1 MATVVTKELNITV
14 HNSKIYCV
22 ADHLDLAEQTYAFKK
37 YFNGS
42 TDGYATLNDI
52 AKKALFPSAS
62 ARPFKA
68 DSEISCSRSGGT
80 CIVAL
85 QFNGKDIHSESF
97 TSINQQVKS
106 KSGIVNAELTRST
119 RSTQIRWHVH
129 GGNASSQRV
138 KHVILKLYFNQY
150 TMQAIGDGVATATV
164 SNTSPYQGDS
174 VIFSAVVPSG
184 ATWFGWY
191 SDPACTILVSTDQS
205 YSVSPESDLTLY
217 AKATKTKVGSGVY
230 LKRSGAYSEAFSVY
244 KKQNGV
250 WSTIDKSSI
259 DQTKKYKLIQ

>member
-14 HNSKIYCV
+14 HNSKIYCI
-22 ADHLDLAEQTYAFKK
+22 ADHLDLADQTYAFKK

-52 AKKALFPSAS
+52 AKNAIFPSSAS
-62 ARPFKA
+62 RPFKA

-129 GGNASSQRV
+129 GGNVSSQRV
-138 KHVILKLYFNQY
+138 KHVILKLYFHQY

-191 SDPACTILVSTDQS
+191 SDPACTILVSKDQS

>member
-1 MATVVTKELNITV
+1 MATVVTKELSITV
-14 HNSKIYCV
+14 YNAKIYCV

-52 AKKALFPSAS
+52 AKNAIFPSTAS
-62 ARPFKA
+62 RPFKA

-85 QFNGKDIHSESF
+85 QFNGNDIHSESF

-230 LKRSGAYSEAFSVY
+230 LKRSGVYYEASSVY

>member
-85 QFNGKDIHSESF
+85 QFNSTDIHSESF

-250 WSTIDKSSI
+250 WSMIDKSSI

>member
-1 MATVVTKELNITV
+1 MATVVTRELNITV
-14 HNSKIYCV
+14 YNAKIYCI
-22 ADHLDLAEQTYAFKK
+22 ADHLDLADQTYAFKK

-52 AKKALFPSAS
+52 AKNAIFPSAA

-68 DSEISCSRSGGT
+68 DSEISCSRSGGK

-85 QFNGKDIHSESF
+85 QFNGTDIHSESF
-97 TSINQQVKS
+97 TSINQQVNS

-129 GGNASSQRV
+129 GANASSQRV
-138 KHVILKLYFNQY
+138 KHAILKLYFNQY

-164 SNTSPYQGDS
+164 SNTSPYQGER
-174 VIFSAVVPSG
+174 VIFSAVVPNG
-184 ATWFGWY
+184 VAWLGWY
-191 SDPACTILVSTDQS
+191 SDPACTILVSTNQS

-217 AKATKTKVGSGVY
+217 AKSTKVGSGVY
-230 LKRSGAYSEAFSVY
+230 LKRSGAYSEASSVY

-250 WSTIDKSSI
+250 WSKIDKSSI

>member
-14 HNSKIYCV
+14 HNSKIYCF

-52 AKKALFPSAS
+52 AKNAIFPSTA

-138 KHVILKLYFNQY
+138 KHVILKLYFKQY

-205 YSVSPESDLTLY
+205 YSVSSESDLTLY

-230 LKRSGAYSEAFSVY
+230 LKRSGAYSEASSVY

-250 WSTIDKSSI
+250 WSKIDKSSI

>member
-14 HNSKIYCV
+14 HNSKIYCI
-22 ADHLDLAEQTYAFKK
+22 ADHLDLADQTYAFKK

-42 TDGYATLNDI
+42 TDGYATLNDT
-52 AKKALFPSAS
+52 AKNVIFPSAA

-85 QFNGKDIHSESF
+85 QFNGTDIHSESF

-138 KHVILKLYFNQY
+138 KHAILKLYFNQY
-150 TMQAIGDGVATATV
+150 TMQAIGDGVETATV

-217 AKATKTKVGSGVY
+217 ARATKVRSGVY
-230 LKRSGAYSEAFSVY
+230 LKRSGEYFEASSVY
-244 KKQNGV
+244 KKQNGI
-250 WSTIDKSSI
+250 WSKIDKSSI
-259 DQTKKYKLIQ
+259 DQTKKYKLIK

>member
-14 HNSKIYCV
+14 HNSKIYCI

-37 YFNGS
+37 YFNGR

-52 AKKALFPSAS
+52 AKNAIFPSAA

-85 QFNGKDIHSESF
+85 QFNGTDIHSESF

-106 KSGIVNAELTRST
+106 KSGIVNAELTSST
-119 RSTQIRWHVH
+119 RLTQIRWHVH

-138 KHVILKLYFNQY
+138 KHAILKLYFNQY
-150 TMQAIGDGVATATV
+150 TMQAIGNGVATATV

-184 ATWFGWY
+184 AIWFGWY

-217 AKATKTKVGSGVY
+217 AKATKVGSGVY
-230 LKRSGAYSEAFSVY
+230 LKHSGAYSEASAVY

-250 WSTIDKSSI
+250 WSKIDKSSI

>member
-22 ADHLDLAEQTYAFKK
+22 ADHLNLAEQTYAFKK

-42 TDGYATLNDI
+42 TDGYATLNGI
-52 AKKALFPSAS
+52 AKNAIFPSAS

-129 GGNASSQRV
+129 GGNANSQRV

-191 SDPACTILVSTDQS
+191 SDPACTILVSTDQN

-230 LKRSGAYSEAFSVY
+230 LKRSGVYSEAFSVY

>member
-14 HNSKIYCV
+14 HNSKIYCI
-22 ADHLDLAEQTYAFKK
+22 ADHLDLADQTYAFKK

-52 AKKALFPSAS
+52 AKKAIFPSAA

-68 DSEISCSRSGGT
+68 DSEISCSRSGGK

-85 QFNGKDIHSESF
+85 QFNGTDIHSESF

-106 KSGIVNAELTRST
+106 KSGIVNAELTNST
-119 RSTQIRWHVH
+119 RFTQIRWHVH
-129 GGNASSQRV
+129 GANASSQRV

-164 SNTSPYQGDS
+164 SNASPYQGDG

-230 LKRSGAYSEAFSVY
+230 LKRSGAYSEASSVY

-259 DQTKKYKLIQ
+259 DQTKKYKLIK

>member
-22 ADHLDLAEQTYAFKK
+22 ADHLDLADQTYAFKK

-42 TDGYATLNDI
+42 TDGYATLNNI
-52 AKKALFPSAS
+52 AKNTIFPSAA

-85 QFNGKDIHSESF
+85 QFNGTDIHSESF
-97 TSINQQVKS
+97 TSITQQVKS

-129 GGNASSQRV
+129 GGNANSQRV
-138 KHVILKLYFNQY
+138 KHAILKLYFNQY
-150 TMQAIGDGVATATV
+150 TMRAIGDGVSTATV
-164 SNTSPYQGDS
+164 SNTSPYQGDI

-230 LKRSGAYSEAFSVY
+230 LKRSGSYSEAFSVY

-250 WSTIDKSSI
+250 WSKIDKSSI